1 MRPGRCYW
9 FLSLPAILLL
19 GTAAPLAWSA
29 ETDPARV
36 DFARDINP
44 LLKRSCLEC
53 HSAKR
58 TEGELRLD
66 VREKALAGGASGP
79 VIVSGKP
86 DSSELVRRISRPAGD
101 DEIMPSRGAPL
112 AAAEIELIR
121 TWIRQGAVWPDH
133 VQSATHWAYVRPVR
147 PKVPKLS
154 NNSQQRAWV
163 RSPIDALVLARLQR
177 AGLHPSPEADRAT
190 LIRRLSLDLIGLP
203 PTPAEV
209 AAFVGDQ
216 HPQAYERLVDR
227 LLASQQFGV
236 RWARPWLDAARYADS
251 HGFQRD
257 DLRDIWAYRDW
268 VVDAFNRDM
277 PFNQFTIEQLAG
289 DLLPGATESQKIA
302 TGFGRNAPTNV
313 EAGSDPEETR
323 VNQVLDR
330 VNTLG
335 MIWLGSTLECCQ
347 CHDHKYDPFS
357 ARDYYGL
364 FAFFNNTALEADR
377 NNPKVPGSIAFRGP
391 TMNVA
396 DPELEA
402 KRKPLAAELAELDR
416 QLATRATELHKT
428 ADAWEHELSGHLSSQ
443 PQEQVLEILDFDSLA
458 GSASEILPD
467 KSVLVSGETP
477 DRDTYT
483 VEAATTLT
491 GIRAIKLE
499 ALTDPSLPGSGPG
512 RGDANRPNFVLQ
524 SFEVTAAPKSGG
536 KAQPVKFRQAKADFS
551 QKNFEPAG
559 AIDDSPKTAWAIAP
573 KFHAP
578 HWAIFETAEPIGFA
592 GGTKLTV
599 TLEQNHGAGRTIGR
613 LRLTALVRP
622 DPNSTPAAVV
632 KALAI
637 PAKKRTP
644 EQAKAL
650 AKFQLDQDTK
660 YRELQDARTQ
670 TQQKLAKLKPPTTLV
685 MSELDKPRASAVF
698 MRGDFR
704 NPGDAV
710 EPSTP
715 AVLPPMT
722 VTPSER
728 NRLALARWL
737 VQPNHPLVARVTV
750 NRWWAEL
757 FGHGIVTTPEDF
769 GIKGQP
775 PTHPELLDWLATE
788 YIDNGWSLKKL
799 LRTIVLSATYR
810 QTSTLSPELAARD
823 DQNLLYARAARF
835 RLDAEAIRDS
845 ALSIAGLLS
854 LEQGGAP
861 VRPFQPDGL
870 WVKVGGQKVD
880 YIVSPGEQQYRRG
893 LYVVLKRAA
902 PYPSFVN
909 FDANARLACRVKRP
923 RSNTPLQALTLLND
937 PVYVEAALGLA
948 RRVLIDAP
956 PHPRPLSHKGRGEKD
971 DTVDARLAYLFQ
983 LAVARTPDSAE
994 VAVLHKLWDAQRAA
1008 AKANPTA
1015 ARELIGKLKLPP
1027 GVAADEFAAWYAT
1040 ATAILNLDETIN
1052 RG

>member
-1 MRPGRCYW
+1 MLMRLGRCC
-9 FLSLPAILLL
+9 FLIWVPAILLVWA
-19 GTAAPLAWSA
+19 AAPAVWSA
-29 ETDPARV
+29 EIDPARV
-36 DFARDINP
+36 DFVHDIAP

-53 HSAKR
+53 HGPKR

-66 VREKALAGGASGP
+66 LRDKAFAGGASGP
-79 VIVSGKP
+79 VIEPGKP
-86 DSSELVRRISRPAGD
+86 DTSELLRRISRPAGD

-112 AAAEIELIR
+112 AVAEIELIR
-121 TWIRQGAVWPDH
+121 TWIRQGAPWPEH
-133 VQSATHWAYVRPVR
+133 VQPAAHWAYVRPTR
-147 PKVPKLS
+147 PPVPKPAEDATIG
-154 NNSQQRAWV
+154 QRANFAQRGWV
-163 RSPIDALVLARLQR
+163 RSPIDAFVLARLQR
-177 AGLHPSPEADRAT
+177 AGLRPSPEADRAT
-190 LIRRLSLDLIGLP
+190 LIRRLSLDLVGLP
-203 PTPAEV
+203 PAPAEV

-216 HPQAYERLVDR
+216 DPHAYERLVDR
-227 LLASQQFGV
+227 LLASEQFGV

-268 VVDAFNRDM
+268 VVEAFNHDM
-277 PFNQFTIEQLAG
+277 PFDQFTIQQLAG

-330 VNTLG
+330 MNTLG
-335 MIWLGSTLECCQ
+335 MVWLGTTLECCQ

-357 ARDYYGL
+357 ASDYYSL
-364 FAFFNNTALEADR
+364 FAFFNNTDLEADR
-377 NNPKVPGSIAFRGP
+377 TNPKVPGSIAFRGP
-391 TMNVA
+391 TMNLP
-396 DPELEA
+396 DPEIQTQ
-402 KRKPLAAELAELDR
+402 RKQLQDDRAALDRRLALRAAELRKSA
-416 QLATRATELHKT
+416 A
-428 ADAWEHELSGHLSSQ
+428 AWEHELAGHLGSQ
-443 PQEQVLEILDFDSLA
+443 PQEQVLEVLDFDSLA
-458 GSASEILPD
+458 GSASEVLPD

-483 VEAATTLT
+483 IEAATTLT

-499 ALTDPSLPGSGPG
+499 ALTDPSLPGNGPG
-512 RGDANRPNFVLQ
+512 RGDADRPNFVLQ
-524 SFEVTAAPKSGG
+524 SLAVKAAPNSGG
-536 KAQPVKFRQAKADFS
+536 PAKPVKFRRAKADFS
-551 QKNFEPAG
+551 QRNFDVAG
-559 AIDDSPKTAWAIAP
+559 AIDDAPKTAWAIAP
-573 KFHAP
+573 KFHAA
-578 HWAIFETAEPIGFA
+578 HWAVFETAEPLGFA

-599 TLEQNHGAGRTIGR
+599 TLEQNFGAGRTIGR

-622 DPNSTPAAVV
+622 DADAVPAAVV
-632 KALAI
+632 KALGT

-644 EQAKAL
+644 EQTKAL
-650 AKFQLDQDTK
+650 AVYQRDQDAT
-660 YRELQDARTQ
+660 YRDLQADRTQ
-670 TQQKLAKLKPPTTLV
+670 IQAKLAKLQPPTTLV
-685 MSELDKPRASAVF
+685 MHELPKPRASAIFV
-698 MRGDFR
+698 RGDFR
-704 NPGDAV
+704 NPGTAV
-710 EPSTP
+710 EPATP

-722 VTPSER
+722 TPTGQR

-737 VQPNHPLVARVTV
+737 VQPDHPLVARVTV

-775 PTHPELLDWLATE
+775 PTHPELLDWLAAE

-823 DQNLLYARAARF
+823 DQNLLYARGARF

-854 LEQGGAP
+854 PEQGGAP

-880 YIVSPGEQQYRRG
+880 YVVSPGERQYRRG

-937 PVYVEAALGLA
+937 PVYVEAALALA
-948 RRVLIDAP
+948 RRIVVD
-956 PHPRPLSHKGRGEKD
+956 RPEDGI
-971 DTVDARLAYLFQ
+971 DARLAYLFR

-994 VAVLHKLWDAQRAA
+994 VAVLRKLWDAQRAA
-1008 AKANPTA
+1008 AKDNPAA
-1015 ARELIGKLKLPP
+1015 ARELVGKLKLPP
-1027 GVAADEFAAWYAT
+1027 GVAADEFAAWYAA
-1040 ATAILNLDETIN
+1040 ATAVLNLDETIN